1 MYRFWIAL
9 TLVCSLSSNL
19 RAETARLV
27 QGLGNGPPIPAPPS
41 LQATGYLLIDA
52 TNGEIIV
59 EHNSDEPLPP
69 ASLTKM
75 MTAYIAEREIEA
87 GRVFLDDKVP
97 VSVNSWQTGGSRMF
111 IREGTEVS
119 LRDLLRGI
127 IIQSGND
134 ASVAV
139 AEYIAGSEDVFAD
152 VMNKTAVSLGM
163 TNTQFKNATGLP
175 AEGHYSTAKDLSIL
189 AARIIKDFP
198 QAYAIYKEKSFSY
211 NGIKQAN
218 RNSLLFRDATFDGL
232 KTGHT
237 EEAGYCLVASA
248 ERDGFRLIS
257 VVMGTASEKAREQET
272 IKLMQ
277 YGFRY
282 FRGQIVFEVGQPLP
296 KSSRKVWFGETET
309 VDLAPTEP
317 LYVTLPLGRESAI
330 KAILDAPD
338 TFDAPLEIGPTVGTV
353 KVMLGERILAESP
366 VAFASAVPEGGI
378 FKRFADFVLKL
389 FA

>member
-1 MYRFWIAL
+1 MRLVWIAL
-9 TLVCSLSSNL
+9 TCLFSMASAANVPLTE
-19 RAETARLV
+19 A
-27 QGLGNGPPIPAPPS
+27 LGNGPPIPAAPK
-41 LQATGYLLIDA
+41 LQASGYLLVDA
-52 TNGEIIV
+52 TNGEILV
-59 EHNSDEPLPP
+59 EHNAEEPLPP

-75 MTAYIAEREIEA
+75 MTAYIAEREITE
-87 GRVFLDDKVP
+87 GRMSFDDQVP
-97 VSVNSWQTGGSRMF
+97 VSVKAWKTGGSRMF
-111 IREGTEVS
+111 IREGTEVR
-119 LRDLLRGI
+119 LEDLLRGI

-152 VMNKTAVSLGM
+152 VMNQTAISLGM

-175 AEGHYSTAKDLSIL
+175 QEGHYTTAKDLSIL
-189 AARIIKDFP
+189 AARIIQDFP
-198 QAYAIYKEKSFSY
+198 DTYPIYEEKNFTY

-218 RNSLLFRDATFDGL
+218 RNSLLFRDPTVDGL

-272 IKLMQ
+272 TKLLQ

-282 FRGQIVFEVGQPLP
+282 FSGKTLFAAGEPLP
-296 KSSRKVWFGETET
+296 ESARKVWFGEMES

-330 KAILDAPD
+330 QATLDAPD
-338 TFDAPLEIGPTVGTV
+338 TLDAPLEAGAVVGTV
-353 KVMLGERILAESP
+353 KIMLGERVLAESP
-366 VAFASAVPEGGI
+366 VAVAEAVPEGGL
-378 FKRFADFVLKL
+378 FKRLMDFVLRL

>member
-1 MYRFWIAL
+1 MRLVWIAL
-9 TLVCSLSSNL
+9 TCLFSMTSAANVPLTE
-19 RAETARLV
+19 A
-27 QGLGNGPPIPAPPS
+27 LGNGPPIPAAPK
-41 LQATGYLLIDA
+41 LQASGYLLVDA
-52 TNGEIIV
+52 TNGEILV
-59 EHNSDEPLPP
+59 EHNAEEPLPP

-75 MTAYIAEREIEA
+75 MTAYIAEREITE
-87 GRVFLDDKVP
+87 GRMSFDDQVP
-97 VSVNSWQTGGSRMF
+97 VSVKAWKTGGSRMF
-111 IREGTEVS
+111 IREGTEVR
-119 LRDLLRGI
+119 LEDLLRGI

-152 VMNKTAVSLGM
+152 VMNQTAISLGM

-175 AEGHYSTAKDLSIL
+175 QEGHYTTAKDLSIL
-189 AARIIKDFP
+189 AARIIQDFP
-198 QAYAIYKEKSFSY
+198 DTYPIYEEKNFTY

-218 RNSLLFRDATFDGL
+218 RNSLLFRDLTVDGL

-272 IKLMQ
+272 TKLLQ

-282 FRGQIVFEVGQPLP
+282 FSGKTVFAAGEPLP
-296 KSSRKVWFGETET
+296 ESARKVWFGEMES

-330 KAILDAPD
+330 QATLDAPD
-338 TFDAPLEIGPTVGTV
+338 TLDAPLEAGAVVGTV
-353 KVMLGERILAESP
+353 KIMLGERVLAESP
-366 VAFASAVPEGGI
+366 VAVAEAVPEGGL
-378 FKRFADFVLKL
+378 FKRLMDFVLRL

>member
-1 MYRFWIAL
+1 MRLVWIAL
-9 TLVCSLSSNL
+9 TCLFSMTSAANVPLTE
-19 RAETARLV
+19 A
-27 QGLGNGPPIPAPPS
+27 LGNGPPIPAAPKI
-41 LQATGYLLIDA
+41 QASGYLLVDA
-52 TNGEIIV
+52 TNGEILV
-59 EHNSDEPLPP
+59 EHNAEEPLPP

-75 MTAYIAEREIEA
+75 MTAYIAEREITE
-87 GRVFLDDKVP
+87 GRLSFDDQVP
-97 VSVNSWQTGGSRMF
+97 VSVKAWKTGGSRMF
-111 IREGTEVS
+111 IREGTEVR
-119 LRDLLRGI
+119 LEDLLRGI

-152 VMNKTAVSLGM
+152 VMNQTAISLGM

-175 AEGHYSTAKDLSIL
+175 QEGHYTTAKDLSIL
-189 AARIIKDFP
+189 AARIIQDFP
-198 QAYAIYKEKSFSY
+198 DTYPIYEEKNFTY

-218 RNSLLFRDATFDGL
+218 RNSLLFRDPTVDGL

-272 IKLMQ
+272 TKLLQ

-282 FRGQIVFEVGQPLP
+282 FSGKTVFAAGEPLP
-296 KSSRKVWFGETET
+296 ESARKVWFGEMES

-330 KAILDAPD
+330 QATLDAPD
-338 TFDAPLEIGPTVGTV
+338 TLDAPLEAGAVVGTV
-353 KVMLGERILAESP
+353 KIMLGERVLAESP
-366 VAFASAVPEGGI
+366 VAVAEAVPEGGL
-378 FKRFADFVLKL
+378 FKRLMDFVLRL

>member
-1 MYRFWIAL
+1 MRLVWIAL
-9 TLVCSLSSNL
+9 TCLCSMASVANVPLTE
-19 RAETARLV
+19 A
-27 QGLGNGPPIPAPPS
+27 LGNGPPIPAAPK
-41 LQATGYLLIDA
+41 LQASGYLLVDA
-52 TNGEIIV
+52 TNGEILV
-59 EHNSDEPLPP
+59 EHNAEEALPP

-75 MTAYIAEREIEA
+75 MTAYIAEREITE
-87 GRVFLDDKVP
+87 GRISFDDQVP
-97 VSVNSWQTGGSRMF
+97 VSVKAWKTGGSRMF
-111 IREGTEVS
+111 IREGTEVR
-119 LRDLLRGI
+119 LEDLLRGI

-152 VMNKTAVSLGM
+152 VMNQTAISLGM

-175 AEGHYSTAKDLSIL
+175 QEGHYTTAKDLSIL
-189 AARIIKDFP
+189 AARIIQDFP
-198 QAYAIYKEKSFSY
+198 DTYPIYEEKNFTY

-218 RNSLLFRDATFDGL
+218 RNSLLFRDPTVDGL

-272 IKLMQ
+272 TKLLQ

-282 FRGQIVFEVGQPLP
+282 FSGKTLFAAGEPLP
-296 KSSRKVWFGETET
+296 ESARKVWFGEMES

-330 KAILDAPD
+330 QATLDAPD
-338 TFDAPLEIGPTVGTV
+338 TLDAPLEAGAVVGTV
-353 KVMLGERILAESP
+353 KIMLGERVLAESP
-366 VAFASAVPEGGI
+366 VAVAEAVPEGGL
-378 FKRFADFVLKL
+378 FKRLMDFVLRL

>member
-1 MYRFWIAL
+1 MRLVWIAL
-9 TLVCSLSSNL
+9 TCLFSMASAAKVPLTE
-19 RAETARLV
+19 A
-27 QGLGNGPPIPAPPS
+27 LGNGPPIPAAPK
-41 LQATGYLLIDA
+41 LQASGYLLVDA
-52 TNGEIIV
+52 TNGEILV
-59 EHNSDEPLPP
+59 EHNAEEPLPP

-75 MTAYIAEREIEA
+75 MTAYIAEREITE
-87 GRVFLDDKVP
+87 GRISFDDQVP
-97 VSVNSWQTGGSRMF
+97 VSVKAWKTGGSRMF
-111 IREGTEVS
+111 IREGTEVR
-119 LRDLLRGI
+119 LEDLLRGI

-152 VMNKTAVSLGM
+152 VMNQTAISLGM

-175 AEGHYSTAKDLSIL
+175 QEGHYTTAKDLSIL
-189 AARIIKDFP
+189 AARIIQDFP
-198 QAYAIYKEKSFSY
+198 DTYPIYEEKNFTY

-218 RNSLLFRDATFDGL
+218 RNSLLFRDPTVDGL

-272 IKLMQ
+272 TKLLQ

-282 FRGQIVFEVGQPLP
+282 FSGKTLFAPGEPLP
-296 KSSRKVWFGETET
+296 ESARKVWFGEMES
-309 VDLAPTEP
+309 VDLAPTEA

-330 KAILDAPD
+330 QATLDAPD
-338 TFDAPLEIGPTVGTV
+338 TLDAPLEAGAVVGTV
-353 KVMLGERILAESP
+353 KIMLGERVLAESP
-366 VAFASAVPEGGI
+366 VAVAEAVPEGGL
-378 FKRFADFVLKL
+378 FKRLMDFVLRL

>member
-1 MYRFWIAL
+1 MRLVWIAL
-9 TLVCSLSSNL
+9 TCLCSMASVANVPLTE
-19 RAETARLV
+19 A
-27 QGLGNGPPIPAPPS
+27 LGNGPPIPAAPK
-41 LQATGYLLIDA
+41 LQASGYLLVDA
-52 TNGEIIV
+52 TNGEILV
-59 EHNSDEPLPP
+59 EHNAEEPLPP

-75 MTAYIAEREIEA
+75 MTAYIAEREITE
-87 GRVFLDDKVP
+87 GRISFDDQVP
-97 VSVNSWQTGGSRMF
+97 VSVKAWKTGGSRMF
-111 IREGTEVS
+111 IREGTEVR
-119 LRDLLRGI
+119 LEDLLRGI

-152 VMNKTAVSLGM
+152 VMNQTAISLGM

-175 AEGHYSTAKDLSIL
+175 QEGHYTTAKDLSIL
-189 AARIIKDFP
+189 AARIIQDFP
-198 QAYAIYKEKSFSY
+198 DTYPIYEEKNFTY

-218 RNSLLFRDATFDGL
+218 RNSLLFRDPTVDGL

-272 IKLMQ
+272 TKLLQ

-282 FRGQIVFEVGQPLP
+282 FSGKTVFAAGEPLP
-296 KSSRKVWFGETET
+296 ESARKVWFGEMES

-330 KAILDAPD
+330 QATLDAPD
-338 TFDAPLEIGPTVGTV
+338 TLDAPLEAGAVVGTV
-353 KVMLGERILAESP
+353 KIMLGERVLVESP
-366 VAFASAVPEGGI
+366 VAVAEAVPEGGL
-378 FKRFADFVLKL
+378 FKRLMDFVLRL

>member
-1 MYRFWIAL
+1 MRLVWIAL
-9 TLVCSLSSNL
+9 TCLCSMASVANVPLTE
-19 RAETARLV
+19 A
-27 QGLGNGPPIPAPPS
+27 LGNGPPIPAAPK
-41 LQATGYLLIDA
+41 LQASGYLLVDA
-52 TNGEIIV
+52 TNGEILV
-59 EHNSDEPLPP
+59 EHNAEEPLPP

-75 MTAYIAEREIEA
+75 MTAYIAEREITE
-87 GRVFLDDKVP
+87 GRMSFDDQVP
-97 VSVNSWQTGGSRMF
+97 VSVKAWKTGGSRMF
-111 IREGTEVS
+111 IREGTEVR
-119 LRDLLRGI
+119 LEDLLRGI

-152 VMNKTAVSLGM
+152 VMNQTAISLGM

-175 AEGHYSTAKDLSIL
+175 QEGHYTTAKDLSIL
-189 AARIIKDFP
+189 AARIIQDFP
-198 QAYAIYKEKSFSY
+198 DTYPIYEEKNFTY

-218 RNSLLFRDATFDGL
+218 RNSLLFRDPTVDGL

-272 IKLMQ
+272 TKLLQ

-282 FRGQIVFEVGQPLP
+282 FSGKTLFAPGEPLP
-296 KSSRKVWFGETET
+296 ESARKVWFGEMES

-330 KAILDAPD
+330 QATLDAPD
-338 TFDAPLEIGPTVGTV
+338 TLDAPLEAGAVVGTV
-353 KVMLGERILAESP
+353 KIMLGERVLAESS
-366 VAFASAVPEGGI
+366 VAVAEAVPEGGL
-378 FKRFADFVLKL
+378 FKRLMDFVLRL

>member
-1 MYRFWIAL
+1 MRLFWIAL
-9 TLVCSLSSNL
+9 ACVLSL
-19 RAETARLV
+19 TARANV
-27 QGLGNGPPIPAPPS
+27 PLGNGPPIPAAPK

-52 TNGEIIV
+52 TNGEVLV
-59 EHNSDEPLPP
+59 EQNADQPLPP

-75 MTAYIAEREIEA
+75 MTAYIAEREIAE
-87 GRVFLDDKVP
+87 GRINFDDKVP
-97 VSVNSWQTGGSRMF
+97 VSIKAWKTGGSRMF
-111 IREGTEVS
+111 IREGTEVR
-119 LRDLLRGI
+119 LEDLLRGI
-127 IIQSGND
+127 VIQSGND

-152 VMNKTAVSLGM
+152 VMNQTAVNLGM
-163 TNTQFKNATGLP
+163 TNTQFKNSTGLP
-175 AEGHYSTAKDLSIL
+175 QEGHYTTAKDLGIL
-189 AARIIKDFP
+189 AARTIADFP
-198 QAYAIYKEKSFSY
+198 ETYAIYKEKNFTY

-218 RNSLLFRDATFDGL
+218 RNSLLFRDPSVDGL

-272 IKLMQ
+272 TKLLQ

-282 FRGQIVFEVGQPLP
+282 FSGQTVFAAGQPLP
-296 KSSRKVWFGETET
+296 ESARKVWFGESEM
-309 VDLAPTEP
+309 VELEPTES

-330 KAILDAPD
+330 QATLDAPD
-338 TFDAPLEIGPTVGTV
+338 TLDAPLEAGALVGNV
-353 KVMLGERILAESP
+353 KIMLGERILAESP
-366 VAFASAVPEGGI
+366 VAVAEAVPEGGF
-378 FKRFADFVLKL
+378 FKRMIDFVLRL

>member
-1 MYRFWIAL
+1 MRLFWIAL
-9 TLVCSLSSNL
+9 ACVLSL
-19 RAETARLV
+19 TARANVSLTEA
-27 QGLGNGPPIPAPPS
+27 LGNGPPIPAAPQ

-52 TNGEIIV
+52 TNGEVLV
-59 EHNSDEPLPP
+59 EQNADQPLPP

-75 MTAYIAEREIEA
+75 MTAYIAEREIAE
-87 GRVFLDDKVP
+87 GRISFDDKVP
-97 VSVNSWQTGGSRMF
+97 VSIKAWKTGGSRMF
-111 IREGTEVS
+111 IREGTEVR
-119 LRDLLRGI
+119 LEDLLRGI
-127 IIQSGND
+127 VIQSGND

-152 VMNKTAVSLGM
+152 VMNQTAVSLGM
-163 TNTQFKNATGLP
+163 TNTQFKNSTGLP
-175 AEGHYSTAKDLSIL
+175 QEGHYTTAKDLGIL
-189 AARIIKDFP
+189 AARTIADFP
-198 QAYAIYKEKSFSY
+198 ETYAIYKEKNFTY

-218 RNSLLFRDATFDGL
+218 RNSLLFRDPSVDGL

-272 IKLMQ
+272 TKLLQ

-282 FRGQIVFEVGQPLP
+282 FSGQTVFAAGQPLP
-296 KSSRKVWFGETET
+296 ESARKVWFGESEM
-309 VDLAPTEP
+309 VELAPTEP

-330 KAILDAPD
+330 QATLDAPD
-338 TFDAPLEIGPTVGTV
+338 TLDAPLEAGAIVGNV
-353 KVMLGERILAESP
+353 KIMLGERILAESP
-366 VAFASAVPEGGI
+366 VAVAEAVPEGGF
-378 FKRFADFVLKL
+378 FKRMIDFVLRL

>member
-1 MYRFWIAL
+1 VRLVWIAL
-9 TLVCSLSSNL
+9 TCLFSMASAANVLL
-19 RAETARLV
+19 TEA
-27 QGLGNGPPIPAPPS
+27 LGNGPPIPAAPK
-41 LQATGYLLIDA
+41 LQASGYLLVDA
-52 TNGEIIV
+52 TNGEILV
-59 EHNSDEPLPP
+59 EHNAEEPLPP

-75 MTAYIAEREIEA
+75 MTAYIAEREITE
-87 GRVFLDDKVP
+87 GRMSFDDQVP
-97 VSVNSWQTGGSRMF
+97 VSVKAWKTGGSRMF
-111 IREGTEVS
+111 IREGTEVR
-119 LRDLLRGI
+119 LEDLLRGI

-152 VMNKTAVSLGM
+152 VMNQTAISLGM

-175 AEGHYSTAKDLSIL
+175 QEGHYTTAKDLSIL
-189 AARIIKDFP
+189 AARIIQDFP
-198 QAYAIYKEKSFSY
+198 DTYPIYEEKNFTY

-218 RNSLLFRDATFDGL
+218 RNSLLFRDPTVDGL

-272 IKLMQ
+272 TKLLQ

-282 FRGQIVFEVGQPLP
+282 FSGKTVFAAGEPLP
-296 KSSRKVWFGETET
+296 ESARKVWFGEMES

-330 KAILDAPD
+330 QATLDAPD
-338 TFDAPLEIGPTVGTV
+338 TLDAPLEAGAVVGTV
-353 KVMLGERILAESP
+353 KIMLGERVLAESP
-366 VAFASAVPEGGI
+366 VAVAEAVPEGGL
-378 FKRFADFVLKL
+378 FKRLMDFVLRL

>member
-1 MYRFWIAL
+1 MRLVWIAL
-9 TLVCSLSSNL
+9 TCLFSMASAANVPLTE
-19 RAETARLV
+19 A
-27 QGLGNGPPIPAPPS
+27 LGNGPPIPAAPK
-41 LQATGYLLIDA
+41 LQASGYLLVDA
-52 TNGEIIV
+52 TNGEILV
-59 EHNSDEPLPP
+59 EHNAEEPLPP

-75 MTAYIAEREIEA
+75 MTAFIAEREITE
-87 GRVFLDDKVP
+87 GRMSFDDQVP
-97 VSVNSWQTGGSRMF
+97 VSVKAWKTGGSRMF
-111 IREGTEVS
+111 IREGTEVR
-119 LRDLLRGI
+119 LEDLLRGI

-152 VMNKTAVSLGM
+152 VMNQTAISLGM

-175 AEGHYSTAKDLSIL
+175 QEGHYTTAKDLSIL

-198 QAYAIYKEKSFSY
+198 DTYPIYEEKNFTY

-218 RNSLLFRDATFDGL
+218 RNSLLFRDPTVDGL

-272 IKLMQ
+272 TKLLQ

-282 FRGQIVFEVGQPLP
+282 FSGKTVFAAGEPLP
-296 KSSRKVWFGETET
+296 ESARKVWFGEMES

-330 KAILDAPD
+330 QATLDAPD
-338 TFDAPLEIGPTVGTV
+338 TLDAPLEAGAVVGTV
-353 KVMLGERILAESP
+353 KIMLGERVLAESP
-366 VAFASAVPEGGI
+366 VAVAEAVPEGGL
-378 FKRFADFVLKL
+378 FKRLMDFVLRL

>member
-1 MYRFWIAL
+1 MRLVWIAL
-9 TLVCSLSSNL
+9 TCLFSMASAANVPLTE
-19 RAETARLV
+19 A
-27 QGLGNGPPIPAPPS
+27 LGNGPPIPAAPK
-41 LQATGYLLIDA
+41 LQASGYLLVDA
-52 TNGEIIV
+52 TNGEILV
-59 EHNSDEPLPP
+59 EYNAEEPLPP

-75 MTAYIAEREIEA
+75 MTAYIAEREITE
-87 GRVFLDDKVP
+87 GRLSFDDQVP
-97 VSVNSWQTGGSRMF
+97 VSVKAWKTGGSRMF
-111 IREGTEVS
+111 IREGTEVR
-119 LRDLLRGI
+119 LEDLLRGI

-152 VMNKTAVSLGM
+152 VMNQTAISLGM

-175 AEGHYSTAKDLSIL
+175 EDGHYTTAKDLSVL
-189 AARIIKDFP
+189 AARIIQDFP
-198 QAYAIYKEKSFSY
+198 DTYPIYQEKNFTY

-218 RNSLLFRDATFDGL
+218 RNSLLFRDPSVDGL

-272 IKLMQ
+272 PKLLQ

-282 FRGQIVFEVGQPLP
+282 FSGKTVFAAGEPLP
-296 KSSRKVWFGETET
+296 ESARKVWFGEMES

-330 KAILDAPD
+330 QATLDAPD
-338 TFDAPLEIGPTVGTV
+338 TLDAPLEAGAVVGTV
-353 KVMLGERILAESP
+353 KIMLGERVLAESP
-366 VAFASAVPEGGI
+366 VAVAEAVPEGGL
-378 FKRFADFVLKL
+378 FKRLMDFVLRL

>member
-1 MYRFWIAL
+1 MRLVWIAFTCLFSMASAANVPL
-9 TLVCSLSSNL
+9 TE
-19 RAETARLV
+19 A
-27 QGLGNGPPIPAPPS
+27 LGNGPPIPAAPK
-41 LQATGYLLIDA
+41 LQASGYLLVDA
-52 TNGEIIV
+52 TNGEILV
-59 EHNSDEPLPP
+59 EYNAEEPLPP

-75 MTAYIAEREIEA
+75 MTAYIAEREITE
-87 GRVFLDDKVP
+87 GRLSFDDQVP
-97 VSVNSWQTGGSRMF
+97 VSVKAWKTGGSRMF
-111 IREGTEVS
+111 IREGTEVR
-119 LRDLLRGI
+119 LEDLLRGI

-152 VMNKTAVSLGM
+152 VMNQTAISLGM

-175 AEGHYSTAKDLSIL
+175 EDGHYTTAKDLSVL
-189 AARIIKDFP
+189 AARIIQDFP
-198 QAYAIYKEKSFSY
+198 DTYPIYQEKNFTY

-218 RNSLLFRDATFDGL
+218 RNSLLFRDPSVDGL

-272 IKLMQ
+272 TKLLQ

-282 FRGQIVFEVGQPLP
+282 FSGKTVFAAGEPLP
-296 KSSRKVWFGETET
+296 ESARKVWFGEMES

-330 KAILDAPD
+330 QATLDAPD
-338 TFDAPLEIGPTVGTV
+338 TLDAPLEAGAVVGTV
-353 KVMLGERILAESP
+353 KIMLGERVLAESP
-366 VAFASAVPEGGI
+366 VAVAEAVPEGGL
-378 FKRFADFVLKL
+378 FKRLMDFVLRL

>member
-1 MYRFWIAL
+1 MRLFWIAL
-9 TLVCSLSSNL
+9 ACVLSL
-19 RAETARLV
+19 TARANVPLS
-27 QGLGNGPPIPAPPS
+27 NGPPIPAAPK

-52 TNGEIIV
+52 TNGEVLV
-59 EHNSDEPLPP
+59 EQNADQPLPP

-75 MTAYIAEREIEA
+75 MTAYIAEREIAE
-87 GRVFLDDKVP
+87 GRINFDDKVP
-97 VSVNSWQTGGSRMF
+97 VSIKAWKTGGSRMF
-111 IREGTEVS
+111 IREGTEVR
-119 LRDLLRGI
+119 LEDLLRGI
-127 IIQSGND
+127 VIQSGND

-152 VMNKTAVSLGM
+152 VMNQTAVNLGM
-163 TNTQFKNATGLP
+163 TNTQFKNSTGLP
-175 AEGHYSTAKDLSIL
+175 QEGHYTTAKDLGIL
-189 AARIIKDFP
+189 AARTIADFP
-198 QAYAIYKEKSFSY
+198 ETYAIYKEKNFTY

-218 RNSLLFRDATFDGL
+218 RNSLLFRDPSVDGL

-272 IKLMQ
+272 TKLLQ

-282 FRGQIVFEVGQPLP
+282 FSGQTVFAAGQPLP
-296 KSSRKVWFGETET
+296 ESARKVWFGESEM
-309 VDLAPTEP
+309 VELEPTES

-330 KAILDAPD
+330 QATLDAPD
-338 TFDAPLEIGPTVGTV
+338 TLDAPLEAGALVGNV
-353 KVMLGERILAESP
+353 KIMLGERILAESP
-366 VAFASAVPEGGI
+366 VAVAEAVPEGGF
-378 FKRFADFVLKL
+378 FKRMIDFVLRL

>member
-1 MYRFWIAL
+1 MRLVWIAL
-9 TLVCSLSSNL
+9 TCLCSMASVANVPLTE
-19 RAETARLV
+19 A
-27 QGLGNGPPIPAPPS
+27 LGNGPPIPAAPK
-41 LQATGYLLIDA
+41 LQASGYLLVDA
-52 TNGEIIV
+52 TNGEILV
-59 EHNSDEPLPP
+59 EHNAEEPLPP

-75 MTAYIAEREIEA
+75 MTAYIAEREITE
-87 GRVFLDDKVP
+87 GRMSFDDQVP
-97 VSVNSWQTGGSRMF
+97 VSVKAWKTGGSRMF
-111 IREGTEVS
+111 IREGTEVR
-119 LRDLLRGI
+119 LEDLLRGI

-152 VMNKTAVSLGM
+152 VMNQTAISLGM

-175 AEGHYSTAKDLSIL
+175 QEGHYTTAKDLSIL
-189 AARIIKDFP
+189 AARIIQDFP
-198 QAYAIYKEKSFSY
+198 DTYPIYEEKNFTY

-218 RNSLLFRDATFDGL
+218 RNSLLFRDPTVDGL

-272 IKLMQ
+272 TKLLQ

-282 FRGQIVFEVGQPLP
+282 FSGKTLFTAGEPLP
-296 KSSRKVWFGETET
+296 ESARKVWFGEMES

-330 KAILDAPD
+330 QATLDAPD
-338 TFDAPLEIGPTVGTV
+338 TLDAPLEAGAVVGTV
-353 KVMLGERILAESP
+353 KIMLGERVLAESP
-366 VAFASAVPEGGI
+366 VAVAEAVPEGGL
-378 FKRFADFVLKL
+378 FKRLMDFVLRL

>member
-1 MYRFWIAL
+1 MRLVWIAL
-9 TLVCSLSSNL
+9 TCLCSMASVANMPLTE
-19 RAETARLV
+19 A
-27 QGLGNGPPIPAPPS
+27 LGNGPPIPAAPK
-41 LQATGYLLIDA
+41 LQASGYLLVDA
-52 TNGEIIV
+52 TNGEILV
-59 EHNSDEPLPP
+59 EHNAEEPLPP

-75 MTAYIAEREIEA
+75 MTAYIAEREITE
-87 GRVFLDDKVP
+87 GRMSFDDQVP
-97 VSVNSWQTGGSRMF
+97 VSVKAWKTGGSRMF
-111 IREGTEVS
+111 IREGTEVR
-119 LRDLLRGI
+119 LEDLLRGI

-152 VMNKTAVSLGM
+152 VMNQTAISLGM

-175 AEGHYSTAKDLSIL
+175 QEGHYTTAKDLSIL
-189 AARIIKDFP
+189 AARIIQDFP
-198 QAYAIYKEKSFSY
+198 DTYPIYEEKNFTY

-218 RNSLLFRDATFDGL
+218 RNSLLFRDPTVDGL

-272 IKLMQ
+272 TKLLQ

-282 FRGQIVFEVGQPLP
+282 FSGKTVFAAGEPLP
-296 KSSRKVWFGETET
+296 ESARKVWFGEMES

-330 KAILDAPD
+330 QATLDAPD
-338 TFDAPLEIGPTVGTV
+338 TLDAPLEAGAVVGTV
-353 KVMLGERILAESP
+353 KIMLGERVLVESP
-366 VAFASAVPEGGI
+366 VAVAEAVPEGGL
-378 FKRFADFVLKL
+378 FKRLMDFVLRL

>member
-1 MYRFWIAL
+1 MRLVWIAL
-9 TLVCSLSSNL
+9 TCLFSMTSAANVPFTE
-19 RAETARLV
+19 A
-27 QGLGNGPPIPAPPS
+27 LGNGPPIPAAPK
-41 LQATGYLLIDA
+41 LQASGYLLVDA
-52 TNGEIIV
+52 INGEILV
-59 EHNSDEPLPP
+59 EHNAEEPLPP

-75 MTAYIAEREIEA
+75 MTAYIAEREITE
-87 GRVFLDDKVP
+87 GRMSFDDQVP
-97 VSVNSWQTGGSRMF
+97 VSVKAWKTGGSRMF
-111 IREGTEVS
+111 IREGTEVR
-119 LRDLLRGI
+119 LEDLLRGI

-152 VMNKTAVSLGM
+152 VMNQTAISLGM

-175 AEGHYSTAKDLSIL
+175 QEGHYTTAKDLSIL
-189 AARIIKDFP
+189 AARIIQDFP
-198 QAYAIYKEKSFSY
+198 DTYPIYEEKNFTY

-218 RNSLLFRDATFDGL
+218 RNSLLFRDPTVDGL

-272 IKLMQ
+272 TKLLQ

-282 FRGQIVFEVGQPLP
+282 FSGKTVFAAGEPLP
-296 KSSRKVWFGETET
+296 ESARKVWFGEMES

-330 KAILDAPD
+330 QATLDAPD
-338 TFDAPLEIGPTVGTV
+338 TLDAPLEAGAVVGTV
-353 KVMLGERILAESP
+353 KIMLGERVLAESP
-366 VAFASAVPEGGI
+366 VAVAEAVPEGGL
-378 FKRFADFVLKL
+378 FKRLMDFVLRL

>member
-1 MYRFWIAL
+1 MRLVWIAL
-9 TLVCSLSSNL
+9 TCLCSMASVANVPLTE
-19 RAETARLV
+19 A
-27 QGLGNGPPIPAPPS
+27 LGNGPPIPAAPK
-41 LQATGYLLIDA
+41 LQASGYLLVDA
-52 TNGEIIV
+52 TNGEILV
-59 EHNSDEPLPP
+59 EHNAEEALPP

-75 MTAYIAEREIEA
+75 MTAYIAEREITE
-87 GRVFLDDKVP
+87 GRISFDDQVP
-97 VSVNSWQTGGSRMF
+97 VSVKAWKTGGSRMF
-111 IREGTEVS
+111 IREGTEVR
-119 LRDLLRGI
+119 LEDLLRGI

-152 VMNKTAVSLGM
+152 VMNQTAISLGM

-175 AEGHYSTAKDLSIL
+175 QEGHYTTAKDLSIL
-189 AARIIKDFP
+189 AARIIQDFP
-198 QAYAIYKEKSFSY
+198 DTYPIYEEKNFTY

-218 RNSLLFRDATFDGL
+218 RNSLLFRDPTVDGL

-272 IKLMQ
+272 TKLLQ

-282 FRGQIVFEVGQPLP
+282 FSGKTVFAAGEPLP
-296 KSSRKVWFGETET
+296 ESARKVWFGEMES

-330 KAILDAPD
+330 QATLDAPD
-338 TFDAPLEIGPTVGTV
+338 TLDAPLEAGAVVGTV
-353 KVMLGERILAESP
+353 KIMLGERVLAESP
-366 VAFASAVPEGGI
+366 VAVAEAVPEGGL
-378 FKRFADFVLKL
+378 FKRLMDFVLRL

>member
-1 MYRFWIAL
+1 MRLVWIAL
-9 TLVCSLSSNL
+9 TCLFSMTSAANVPLTE
-19 RAETARLV
+19 A
-27 QGLGNGPPIPAPPS
+27 LGNGPPIPAAPK
-41 LQATGYLLIDA
+41 LQASGYLLVDA
-52 TNGEIIV
+52 INGEILV
-59 EHNSDEPLPP
+59 EHNAEEPLPP

-75 MTAYIAEREIEA
+75 MTAYIAEREITE
-87 GRVFLDDKVP
+87 GRMSFDDQVP
-97 VSVNSWQTGGSRMF
+97 VSVKAWKTGGSRMF
-111 IREGTEVS
+111 IREGTEVR
-119 LRDLLRGI
+119 LEDLLRGI

-152 VMNKTAVSLGM
+152 VMNQTAISLGM

-175 AEGHYSTAKDLSIL
+175 QEGHYTTAKDLSIL
-189 AARIIKDFP
+189 AARIIQDFP
-198 QAYAIYKEKSFSY
+198 DTYPIYKEKNFTY

-218 RNSLLFRDATFDGL
+218 RNSLLFRDPTVDGL

-272 IKLMQ
+272 TKLLQ

-282 FRGQIVFEVGQPLP
+282 FSGKTVFSAGEPLP
-296 KSSRKVWFGETET
+296 ESARKVWFGEMES

-330 KAILDAPD
+330 QATLDAPD
-338 TFDAPLEIGPTVGTV
+338 TLDAPLEAGAVVGTV
-353 KVMLGERILAESP
+353 KIMLGERVLAESP
-366 VAFASAVPEGGI
+366 VAVAEAVPEGGL
-378 FKRFADFVLKL
+378 FKRLMDFVLRL

>member
-1 MYRFWIAL
+1 MRLVWIAL
-9 TLVCSLSSNL
+9 TCLFSMASAANVPLTE
-19 RAETARLV
+19 A
-27 QGLGNGPPIPAPPS
+27 LGNGPPIPAAPK
-41 LQATGYLLIDA
+41 LQASGYLLVDA
-52 TNGEIIV
+52 TNGEILV
-59 EHNSDEPLPP
+59 EYNAEEPLPP

-75 MTAYIAEREIEA
+75 MTAYIAEREITE
-87 GRVFLDDKVP
+87 GRLSFDDQVP
-97 VSVNSWQTGGSRMF
+97 VSVKAWKTGGSRMF
-111 IREGTEVS
+111 IREGTEVR
-119 LRDLLRGI
+119 LEDLLRGI

-152 VMNKTAVSLGM
+152 VMNQTAISLGM

-175 AEGHYSTAKDLSIL
+175 EDGHYTTAKDLSVL
-189 AARIIKDFP
+189 AARIIQDFP
-198 QAYAIYKEKSFSY
+198 DTYPIYQEKNFTY

-218 RNSLLFRDATFDGL
+218 RNSLLFRDPSVDGL

-272 IKLMQ
+272 TKLLQ

-282 FRGQIVFEVGQPLP
+282 FSGKTVFAAGDPLP
-296 KSSRKVWFGETET
+296 ESARKVWFGEMES

-330 KAILDAPD
+330 QATLDAPD
-338 TFDAPLEIGPTVGTV
+338 TLDAPLEAGAVVGTV
-353 KVMLGERILAESP
+353 KIMLGERVLAESP
-366 VAFASAVPEGGI
+366 VAVAEAVPEGGL
-378 FKRFADFVLKL
+378 FKRLMDFVLRL

>member
-1 MYRFWIAL
+1 MRLFWIAL
-9 TLVCSLSSNL
+9 ACVLSL
-19 RAETARLV
+19 TARANVPLTEA
-27 QGLGNGPPIPAPPS
+27 LGNGPPIPAAPQ

-52 TNGEIIV
+52 TNGEVLV
-59 EHNSDEPLPP
+59 EQNADQPLPP

-75 MTAYIAEREIEA
+75 MTAYIAEREIAE
-87 GRVFLDDKVP
+87 GRISFDDKVP
-97 VSVNSWQTGGSRMF
+97 VSIKAWKTGGSRMF
-111 IREGTEVS
+111 IREGTEVR
-119 LRDLLRGI
+119 LEDLLRGI
-127 IIQSGND
+127 VIQSGND

-152 VMNKTAVSLGM
+152 VMNQTAVSLGM
-163 TNTQFKNATGLP
+163 TNTQFKNSTGLP
-175 AEGHYSTAKDLSIL
+175 QEGHYTTANDLGIL
-189 AARIIKDFP
+189 AARTIADFP
-198 QAYAIYKEKSFSY
+198 ETYAIYKEKNFTY

-218 RNSLLFRDATFDGL
+218 RNSLLFRDPSVDGL

-272 IKLMQ
+272 TKLLQ

-282 FRGQIVFEVGQPLP
+282 FSGQTVFAAGQPLP
-296 KSSRKVWFGETET
+296 ESARKVWFGESEM
-309 VDLAPTEP
+309 VELAPTEP

-330 KAILDAPD
+330 QATLDAPD
-338 TFDAPLEIGPTVGTV
+338 TLDAPLEAGAIVGNV
-353 KVMLGERILAESP
+353 KIMLGERILAESP
-366 VAFASAVPEGGI
+366 VAVAEAVPEGGF
-378 FKRFADFVLKL
+378 FKRMIDFVLRL

>member
-1 MYRFWIAL
+1 MRLVWIAL
-9 TLVCSLSSNL
+9 TCLFSMASAANVPLTE
-19 RAETARLV
+19 A
-27 QGLGNGPPIPAPPS
+27 LGNGPPIPAAPK
-41 LQATGYLLIDA
+41 LQASGYLLVDA
-52 TNGEIIV
+52 TNGEILV
-59 EHNSDEPLPP
+59 EHNAEEALPP

-75 MTAYIAEREIEA
+75 MTAYIAEREITE
-87 GRVFLDDKVP
+87 GRISFDDQVP
-97 VSVNSWQTGGSRMF
+97 VSVKAWKTGGSRMF
-111 IREGTEVS
+111 IREGTEVR
-119 LRDLLRGI
+119 LEDLLRGI

-134 ASVAV
+134 ASVAI

-152 VMNKTAVSLGM
+152 VMNQTAISLGM

-175 AEGHYSTAKDLSIL
+175 QEGHYTTAKDLSIL
-189 AARIIKDFP
+189 AARIIQDFP
-198 QAYAIYKEKSFSY
+198 DTYPIYEEKNFTY

-218 RNSLLFRDATFDGL
+218 RNSLLFRDPTVDGL

-272 IKLMQ
+272 TKLLQ

-282 FRGQIVFEVGQPLP
+282 FSGKTVFAAGEPLP
-296 KSSRKVWFGETET
+296 ESARKVWFGEMES
-309 VDLAPTEP
+309 VDLAPTEA

-330 KAILDAPD
+330 QATLDAPD
-338 TFDAPLEIGPTVGTV
+338 TLDAPLEAGAVVGTV
-353 KVMLGERILAESP
+353 KIMLGERVLAESP
-366 VAFASAVPEGGI
+366 VAVAEAVPEGGL
-378 FKRFADFVLKL
+378 FKRLMDFVLRL

>member
-1 MYRFWIAL
+1 MRRFWIAL
-9 TLVCSLSSNL
+9 TCLVSLSAVANVPL
-19 RAETARLV
+19 TEA
-27 QGLGNGPPIPAPPS
+27 LGNGPPIPSAPK

-52 TNGEIIV
+52 TNGEVLV
-59 EHNSDEPLPP
+59 EHNAEEPLPP

-75 MTAYIAEREIEA
+75 MTAYIAEREIAE
-87 GRVFLDDKVP
+87 GRASFDDKVP
-97 VSVNSWQTGGSRMF
+97 VSVKAWKTGGSRMF
-111 IREGTEVS
+111 IREGTEVR
-119 LRDLLRGI
+119 LEDLLRGI

-152 VMNKTAVSLGM
+152 VMNQTAVSLGM
-163 TNTQFKNATGLP
+163 TNTQFKNSTGLP
-175 AEGHYSTAKDLSIL
+175 QEGHYTTAKDLAVL
-189 AARIIKDFP
+189 AARTITDFP
-198 QAYAIYKEKSFSY
+198 DTYSIYQEKNFTY

-218 RNSLLFRDATFDGL
+218 RNSLLFRDPSVDGL

-257 VVMGTASEKAREQET
+257 VVMGTSSEKAREQET
-272 IKLMQ
+272 TKLLQ

-282 FRGQIVFEVGQPLP
+282 FSGKTVFEAGQPLP
-296 KSSRKVWFGETET
+296 ESARKVWFGEAET
-309 VDLAPTEP
+309 VELAPTTP

-330 KAILDAPD
+330 QATLDAPEAL
-338 TFDAPLEIGPTVGTV
+338 DAPLDAGAVVGTV
-353 KVMLGERILAESP
+353 QIKLGDRILAESP
-366 VAFASAVPEGGI
+366 VAVAESVSEGGL
-378 FKRFADFVLKL
+378 FKRLVDFILKL

>member
-1 MYRFWIAL
+1 MRLVWIAL
-9 TLVCSLSSNL
+9 TCLCSMASVANVPLTE
-19 RAETARLV
+19 A
-27 QGLGNGPPIPAPPS
+27 LGNGPPIPAAPK
-41 LQATGYLLIDA
+41 LQASGYLLVDA
-52 TNGEIIV
+52 TNGEILV
-59 EHNSDEPLPP
+59 EHNAEEALPP

-75 MTAYIAEREIEA
+75 MTAYIAEREITE
-87 GRVFLDDKVP
+87 GRMSFDDQVP
-97 VSVNSWQTGGSRMF
+97 VSVKAWKTGGSRMF
-111 IREGTEVS
+111 IREGTEVR
-119 LRDLLRGI
+119 LEDLLRGI

-134 ASVAV
+134 ASVAI

-152 VMNKTAVSLGM
+152 VMNQTAISLGM

-175 AEGHYSTAKDLSIL
+175 QEGHYTTAKDLSIL
-189 AARIIKDFP
+189 AARIIQDFP
-198 QAYAIYKEKSFSY
+198 DTYPIYEEKNFTY

-218 RNSLLFRDATFDGL
+218 RNSLLFRDPTVDGL

-272 IKLMQ
+272 TKLLQ

-282 FRGQIVFEVGQPLP
+282 FSGKTLFTAGEPLP
-296 KSSRKVWFGETET
+296 ESARKVWFGEMES

-317 LYVTLPLGRESAI
+317 LYVTLLLGRESAI
-330 KAILDAPD
+330 QATLDAPD
-338 TFDAPLEIGPTVGTV
+338 TLDAPLEAGAVVGTV
-353 KVMLGERILAESP
+353 KIMLGERVLAESP
-366 VAFASAVPEGGI
+366 VAVAEAVPEGGL
-378 FKRFADFVLKL
+378 FKRLMDFVLRL

>member
-1 MYRFWIAL
+1 MRLVWIAL
-9 TLVCSLSSNL
+9 TCLFSMTSAANVPLTE
-19 RAETARLV
+19 A
-27 QGLGNGPPIPAPPS
+27 LGNGPPIPAAPK
-41 LQATGYLLIDA
+41 LQASGYLLVDA
-52 TNGEIIV
+52 TNGEILV
-59 EHNSDEPLPP
+59 EHNAEEPLPP

-75 MTAYIAEREIEA
+75 MTAYIAEREITE
-87 GRVFLDDKVP
+87 GRMSFDDQVP
-97 VSVNSWQTGGSRMF
+97 VSVKAWKTGGSRMF
-111 IREGTEVS
+111 IREGTEVR
-119 LRDLLRGI
+119 LEDLLRGI

-152 VMNKTAVSLGM
+152 VMNQTAISLGM

-175 AEGHYSTAKDLSIL
+175 QEGHYTTAKDLSIL
-189 AARIIKDFP
+189 AARIIQDFP
-198 QAYAIYKEKSFSY
+198 DTYPIYEEKNFTY

-218 RNSLLFRDATFDGL
+218 RNSLLFRDPTVDGL

-272 IKLMQ
+272 TKLLQ

-282 FRGQIVFEVGQPLP
+282 FSGKTVFAAGEPLP
-296 KSSRKVWFGETET
+296 ESARKVWFGEMES

-330 KAILDAPD
+330 QATLDAPD
-338 TFDAPLEIGPTVGTV
+338 TLDAPLEAGAVVGTV
-353 KVMLGERILAESP
+353 KIMLGERVLAESP
-366 VAFASAVPEGGI
+366 VAVAEAVPEGGL
-378 FKRFADFVLKL
+378 FKRLMDFVLRL

>member
-1 MYRFWIAL
+1 MRLVWIAL
-9 TLVCSLSSNL
+9 TCLCSMASVANMPLTE
-19 RAETARLV
+19 A
-27 QGLGNGPPIPAPPS
+27 LGNGPPIPAAPK
-41 LQATGYLLIDA
+41 LQASGYLLVDA
-52 TNGEIIV
+52 TNGEILV
-59 EHNSDEPLPP
+59 EHNAEEPLPP

-75 MTAYIAEREIEA
+75 MTAYIAEREITE
-87 GRVFLDDKVP
+87 GRISFDDQVP
-97 VSVNSWQTGGSRMF
+97 VSVKAWKTGGSRMF
-111 IREGTEVS
+111 IREGTEVR
-119 LRDLLRGI
+119 LEDLLRGI

-152 VMNKTAVSLGM
+152 VMNQTAISLGM

-175 AEGHYSTAKDLSIL
+175 QEGHYTTAKDLSIL
-189 AARIIKDFP
+189 AARIIQDFP
-198 QAYAIYKEKSFSY
+198 DTYPIYEEKNFTY

-218 RNSLLFRDATFDGL
+218 TNSLLFRDPTVDGL

-272 IKLMQ
+272 TKLLQ

-282 FRGQIVFEVGQPLP
+282 FSGKTLFTAGEPLP
-296 KSSRKVWFGETET
+296 ESARKVWFGEMES

-330 KAILDAPD
+330 QATLDAPD
-338 TFDAPLEIGPTVGTV
+338 TLDAPLEAGAVVGTV
-353 KVMLGERILAESP
+353 KIRLGERVLAESP
-366 VAFASAVPEGGI
+366 VAVAEAVPEGGL
-378 FKRFADFVLKL
+378 FKRLMDFVLRL